1 MNTQVTAFHSK
12 RVYIEKTGTPIP
24 PCTKQKTHTFIRLA
38 HKCLR
43 CGLRCGLRM
52 RRCSYSYQVQNFMNF
67 AVLFGACACCG
78 AILRLYCSYNVLIN
92 YRPCTVIIDGDVWFV
107 AKDVCDVLGIQ
118 RTNDATCGLDDDEKV
133 TEKIRTP
140 KRV

>member
-12 RVYIEKTGTPIP
+12 RVYIEKIGTPIP